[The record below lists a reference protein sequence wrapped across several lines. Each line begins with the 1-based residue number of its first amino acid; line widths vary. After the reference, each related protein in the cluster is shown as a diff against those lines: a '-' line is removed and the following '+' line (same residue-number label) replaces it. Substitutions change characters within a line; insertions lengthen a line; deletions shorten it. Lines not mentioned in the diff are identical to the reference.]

1 MMGLEIGILGMIAVA
16 LLGIAVLLGAARLV
30 LGPTVADRVV
40 AADILTIIPAAALVW
55 LALVQDSAIV
65 LDIALVFGAL
75 SFVGV
80 VAIARA
86 LEKRS

>member
-1 MMGLEIGILGMIAVA
+1 MMGLEIGILGGIAVA

-40 AADILTIIPAAALVW
+40 AADILTIITTAALVW

>member
-1 MMGLEIGILGMIAVA
+1 MGLEIGILGGIAVA

-40 AADILTIIPAAALVW
+40 AADVLTIITTAALVW

>member
-40 AADILTIIPAAALVW
+40 AADILTIITTAALVW

>member
-1 MMGLEIGILGMIAVA
+1 MGLEIGILGGIAVA

-40 AADILTIIPAAALVW
+40 AADILTIITTAALVW

>member
-1 MMGLEIGILGMIAVA
+1 MTGFEVSAIGMAAFALLAVA
-16 LLGIAVLLGAARLV
+16 VVLSTLRLV

-40 AADILTIIPAAALVW
+40 AADILTVITTAALVW
-55 LALVQDSAIV
+55 LALVQDSALV

-75 SFVGV
+75 SFIGV